1 MAQKPIITQEKL
13 KEKLQVT
20 NFEPNAIIRGAQLTV
35 VGAYR
40 ALQNPALFT
49 SDHYRQ
55 AALAVAIGIA
65 IRIAISIPVVAI
77 KILLWFSSFLID
89 FERATWDNTIINGL
103 DFVQN
108 YVLQVPLFLMTLMR
122 YVTPT
127 LDNMFMDS

>member
-1 MAQKPIITQEKL
+1 MAQKPLITQEKL

-65 IRIAISIPVVAI
+65 IRVAISIPVRNIHNLQRKHWSDWVAGCGHQD
-77 KILLWFSSFLID
+77 LAVVLVFSDRL
-89 FERATWDNTIINGL
+89 
-103 DFVQN
+103 
-108 YVLQVPLFLMTLMR
+108 
-122 YVTPT
+122 
-127 LDNMFMDS
+127 